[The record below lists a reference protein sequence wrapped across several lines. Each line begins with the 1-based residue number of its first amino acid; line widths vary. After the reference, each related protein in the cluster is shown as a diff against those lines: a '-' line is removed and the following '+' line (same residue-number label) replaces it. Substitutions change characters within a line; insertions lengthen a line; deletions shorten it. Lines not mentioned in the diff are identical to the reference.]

1 MQKTTKT
8 KKISRLQRRIFF
20 GAIILTLLV
29 HGLLL
34 VLFKYAPS
42 KKIYSNTRTA
52 GVTFMNLD
60 NQAPEKKRELLNW
73 LEYHEPSLIS
83 APNAKHGYN
92 QLNPHKCFRKA
103 RPDKKYQAVLATSPK
118 SSLKKFDI
126 LNMHEQRINDSSND
140 FIFHRLG
147 RVPVQS
153 RTVKPKPLL
162 PEVKFPLIK
171 HNNLVFKLP
180 LSSYLLK
187 DAEKLKAKSMSIN
200 YNLEQSKLLPRV
212 VIIDS
217 SGNRDFD
224 MSVLRELSL
233 QIDNISRGSKDFT
246 INIQWRREVSK

>member
-1 MQKTTKT
+1 
-8 KKISRLQRRIFF
+8 
-20 GAIILTLLV
+20 
-29 HGLLL
+29 
-34 VLFKYAPS
+34 
-42 KKIYSNTRTA
+42 
-52 GVTFMNLD
+52 MNLD
-60 NQAPEKKRELLNW
+60 NQAPEQKRELLNW

-83 APNAKHGYN
+83 APNAKYGYN

-103 RPDKKYQAVLATSPK
+103 RPDKKYQTVLATSPK
-118 SSLKKFDI
+118 SSLKKFHI
-126 LNMHEQRINDSSND
+126 LNMHEHRRNDSSND

-153 RTVKPKPLL
+153 GTVKPKPLL
-162 PEVKFPLIK
+162 PEVKFPLVK
-171 HNNLVFKLP
+171 HNNLVFKLS

-212 VIIDS
+212 VIIAS

-233 QIDNISRGSKDFT
+233 QINNISRGSKDFT